1 MRARVLPDMDALAD
15 AAAREIAEA
24 ARQDIEVRGR
34 FLVAAAGGRTPVNTY
49 QRLANGPVREAIDWS
64 RVEVFTSDE
73 RAVPPEHPESNFA
86 MLRRTLLDPVGIPP
100 ERAHRMRG
108 EAQDLDAAAREYE
121 EALVR
126 TAGEPPVLDLVI
138 LGVGADG
145 HTASLF
151 PGASAL
157 SETKRWVVAST
168 GPEGTGR
175 RLTLTFPTI
184 LAARRIMVLVAGADK
199 MNTLR
204 RVMAGGAEAPLPAER
219 LHEAGSRVV
228 WMVEEQAARLAFG
241 DADRA
246 RR

>member
-1 MRARVLPDMDALAD
+1 MDALAD
-15 AAAREIAEA
+15 AAAREIADA
-24 ARQDIEVRGR
+24 ARQDIEARGR
-34 FLVAAAGGRTPVNTY
+34 FLVALAGGRTPVNTY
-49 QRLANGPVREAIDWS
+49 QRLAKAPFREAIDWS

-73 RAVPPEHPESNFA
+73 RAVPPGHPDSNFA
-86 MLRRTLLDPVGIPP
+86 MVRRTFLEPVGIPS

-108 EAQDLDAAAREYE
+108 EADDLEAAAGEYE

-126 TAGEPPVLDLVI
+126 AAGKPPVLDLVI

-151 PGASAL
+151 PGAGAL
-157 SETKRWVVAST
+157 SETSRWVVATT

-175 RLTLTFPTI
+175 RLTMTFPTI

-199 MNTLR
+199 TETLR

-228 WMVEEQAARLAFG
+228 WIVEEQAARLAFG
-241 DADRA
+241 DADRVG
-246 RR
+246 

>member
-1 MRARVLPDMDALAD
+1 MDVLSD
-15 AAAREIAEA
+15 AAAREIADA
-24 ARQDIEVRGR
+24 ARQDTEVRGR
-34 FLVAAAGGRTPVNTY
+34 FLVAFAGGRTPVSTY
-49 QRLANGPVREAIDWS
+49 QRLANAPLREAIDWT
-64 RVEVFTSDE
+64 RVEAFTSDE

-108 EAQDLDAAAREYE
+108 EAEDLDAAAREYE
-121 EALVR
+121 QALLR
-126 TAGEPPVLDLVI
+126 IAGEPPVLDLVI
-138 LGVGADG
+138 LGIGADG

-157 SETKRWVVAST
+157 SEASRWVVAST

-199 MNTLR
+199 TETLR
-204 RVMAGGAEAPLPAER
+204 RVMAQGDEAPLPAER

-228 WMVEEQAARLAFG
+228 WIVEEQAARLAFG
-241 DADRA
+241 DADRTDS
-246 RR
+246 RDSG